1 MGYSREDSFY
11 KRAITISCIKVKQ
24 LKYFYY
30 KINCRD
36 DGGVWDIKDVAYT
49 ESVDVLREEIKENL
63 NPKYHPTLAELTEIP
78 KYEFQVLVKYL

>member
-36 DGGVWDIKDVAYT
+36 DSGVWDIKDVACI
-49 ESVDVLREEIKENL
+49 ESMDALKEELEDNL

-78 KYEFQVLVKYL
+78 KHEFQVLAKYL